1 VPDERILIADDE
13 ADVLDMCT
21 RALSLEGYRICSVQ
35 SGFDAIEKVRE
46 QPFDLLLT
54 DIKMPGMSGLQA
66 FRIIKQHA
74 PDIVGVA
81 ITGYGAVETVI
92 EALKLGMD
100 DFLLKPFS
108 LEELSGAVS
117 KALEKK
123 RLERENARL
132 KALIPLLQLSQ
143 AFMTVTDLDTLLQQ
157 VMQLAVHDTASDL
170 GILMLKNEAS
180 QALDARA
187 AVGSNGAEVPSGEY
201 ALSDGIVKRTV
212 DSGRAVVWQADA
224 GQGPFFATEAGN
236 ALVHAAVALPLVV
249 KGELIGILGLGK
261 GREGDAFAQSD
272 VELLSVLSSQAAT
285 AIQNARLFTQTR
297 NAYEKLSALE
307 HLKSEFIS
315 IAAHELRTPLSII
328 TTYVD
333 LLQRKSQAEESNYL
347 IEVSHAVGRLT
358 RLMNDMTNLKLLEAR
373 QVEVERAEL
382 SLPQLV
388 AGVVERLEPLAESKG
403 QSIAVRIGE
412 GIPSVNA
419 DGPKIELVLQ
429 NLISNAIK
437 FTPAGGEITIE
448 ADASESGVRVAVRD
462 TGSGIPEEE
471 WEWIFK
477 PFYQLES
484 SLIREHEGMG
494 IGLPLAKN
502 LVELHGGRIW
512 VESAPGKGSTFY
524 FTIPSSAGWLV
535 LGAE

>member
-1 VPDERILIADDE
+1 MPDERILIADDE
-13 ADVLDMCT
+13 ADVLDMCA

-108 LEELSGAVS
+108 LDELSGAVS
-117 KALEKK
+117 KALQKK

-143 AFMTVTDLDTLLQQ
+143 AFMTVTDLDALLQQ

-187 AVGSNGAEVPSGEY
+187 AVGSDGTEVPSGEY
-201 ALSDGIVKRTV
+201 ALSDSIVKRTV

-224 GQGPFFATEAGN
+224 DQGPFFAVEAGD
-236 ALVHAAVALPLVV
+236 ALVQAAVALPLVV

-261 GREGDAFAQSD
+261 GREGDGFAQSD
-272 VELLSVLSSQAAT
+272 VELLSVLCSQAAT
-285 AIQNARLFTQTR
+285 AIQNARLFTQTL
-297 NAYEKLSALE
+297 NAYDKLSALE

-328 TTYVD
+328 TTYAD
-333 LLQRKSQAEESNYL
+333 LLRRKSQAEESDYL
-347 IEVSHAVGRLT
+347 DQIANAVDRLT
-358 RLMNDMTNLKLLEAR
+358 RLMSDMTNLKLLEAG
-373 QVEVERAEL
+373 QVELHRTEL

-388 AGVVERLEPLAESKG
+388 SGVMERLKPLVTSKG

-412 GIPSVNA
+412 DTPCVEA

-437 FTPAGGEITIE
+437 FTPEGGEIIIE
-448 ADASESGVRVAVRD
+448 AGASESGVRVAVRD

-471 WEWIFK
+471 WEWVFK
-477 PFYQLES
+477 PFFQLES
-484 SLIREHEGMG
+484 SLIREHEGIG

-512 VESAPGKGSTFY
+512 VESVPGEGSTFY
-524 FTIPSSAGWLV
+524 FTIPSSAG
-535 LGAE
+535 